1 MSEAHYNKKFKHF
14 ARKLRNNS
22 TDGEIILWKEVLRAR
37 QIYGYQFN
45 RQFAIDNYIVDFI
58 CRKLRL
64 IIEVDGYSH
73 QFKTEKDKL
82 RDRTLNTLGY
92 HVLRIDEYEVKKNL
106 NNVIRVIATT
116 IEELE
121 EKNKEQ

>member
-1 MSEAHYNKKFKHF
+1 MPESHYNKKFKHF
-14 ARKLRNNS
+14 ARELRNNS

-37 QIYGYQFN
+37 QMYGYQFN
-45 RQFAIDNYIVDFI
+45 RQFAIDKYIVDFI
-58 CRKLRL
+58 CRKLKL

-92 HVLRIDEYEVKKNL
+92 HVLRIDEYEIKKNL
-106 NNVIRVIATT
+106 NNVIRVIAAT

-121 EKNKEQ
+121 ENL